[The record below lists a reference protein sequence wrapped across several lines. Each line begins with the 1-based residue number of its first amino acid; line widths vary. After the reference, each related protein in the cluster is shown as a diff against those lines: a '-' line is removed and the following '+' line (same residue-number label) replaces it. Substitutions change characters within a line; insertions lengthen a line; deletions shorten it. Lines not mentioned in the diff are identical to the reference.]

1 MASSDLNSLNIT
13 ITADAQPAV
22 DAFSEIGAASETAKT
37 KITQFTGSLT
47 KANTELSALKKNFES
62 FSKINDNDFL
72 GIGRAEKSMASLQ
85 TIATS
90 VAKQISNMG
99 SGLSKF
105 SKEYKENLDAAGKL
119 ADKIYGKFNQ
129 PKYIF
134 ALTKRSEEYIDKK
147 IPDLLEKLRN
157 DREDRR
163 KIINEERAFL
173 REKVQ
178 ASSTLLQDTKK
189 MFGFNKQDLNGLETA
204 VKNLKTAFDSIGKTT
219 FSELEK
225 RISELEGHIKKN
237 TAPQGGNNGRT
248 AAGGVTGG
256 GDGSILHL
264 TGRQAALINAMHRN
278 TAAIERNT
286 DWFNNFG
293 ASALVADI
301 GRRMMTMGFEKISTL
316 QKNEARVSAWNLNR
330 EQQVMFDTQMKNLY
344 KNNPLISKSDAASM
358 MMAAASSIGHYDPEM
373 VGKTIAQVTKYA
385 QMEKALG
392 YNASNIDDIAK
403 NYYGVAEA
411 RQVANDVQKTLETF
425 QTIFR
430 ITTTTAGKITVGDIE
445 TILRNMGPGAATISD
460 EGLLRLLAYAE
471 QIKVAGKGSAGS
483 AGAGISTVGTNVKM
497 LQLMAMGKAS
507 NIHAKRMLAELGLLE
522 DNAYIRVSDGSYVPN
537 YNGQDKN
544 DAAILTKMLFDN
556 KTNLEYENGVMFSR
570 GELGQVLGKVA
581 IGTLGTFASTGFFD
595 KKMAQTDP
603 VKFVESIVPLIES
616 FTVDRKRRPEYYG
629 KLGQENIGLTD
640 AEFKKMLTK
649 EDIVSAMTTFWA
661 KTGLSQR
668 VNTALSTFANPNFI
682 ERSKH
687 MMATAMKQ
695 KSVDELTNEQLNSGN
710 LNIATLRIQKSIEN
724 LLQAFEPLGETI
736 GKVIG
741 WISEFVDS
749 LTEWVRNWNRLSM
762 LTGGWL
768 IIKTIFAQVEMMVNA
783 YDLLN
788 VRHKRTTDVVE
799 DESEEV
805 EELNKELKKLLQTVE
820 KLKKDLAAAN
830 AAGAGQPN
838 STTGGAQPPTG
849 ATGGAQPP
857 TGGNAPDS
865 GNGSATPPTGSR
877 GFIATIATTTKKA
890 VEMYRNSMD
899 KIKAIVASAFRFM
912 AGCVNVFGMALIAI
926 DIVSIGIEWLAGFT
940 DFGKKVRSWAN
951 GLGNWLQRFF
961 RDIFS
966 GIESEFGK
974 EALEIDAKI
983 KQTEEDIKK
992 ENEKWEQRQKE
1003 VKENPKDDSN
1013 AITVKETQDH
1023 LKNLEDLKQNKKD
1036 FEKRRKEIS
1045 IEVANRAKLYNQGM
1059 ALSNNVEQIRTNI
1072 GIYKKASELNDAYKK
1087 YTDET
1092 NRAKLIA
1099 IQQGFDP
1106 NNKDQQTKEYKD
1118 QIGVVDEARKAWE
1131 NKLDEY
1137 ASLFKN
1143 EDLLKALDAFDNFFA
1158 NIKSNF
1164 VKEDIAED
1172 TIGKIKLQ
1180 FDLLAPDVKDIL
1192 IGFLDTKL
1200 FDPKTVAR
1208 LATPDNPTA
1217 ATVFANQMQ
1226 MQVASNAK
1234 GIKPKS
1240 KLDIT
1245 DGIVGGY
1252 TEQPIPETMELA
1264 KYDLLTSEITRAKE
1278 AISSAFIKAAISDT
1292 GEELVSY
1299 QDIYQKALNEMELN
1313 LVKGK
1318 FRRGKGEQPYL
1329 RPDRRATEE
1338 GTWTINDFDL
1348 TMKDPKTGL
1357 TALQTVQLQAVAKAS
1372 QKLADEFKNAEITV
1386 TKSIY
1391 ETAEAMRLAAEQV
1404 DNWAIPTEVKQNGTK
1419 IKEFDKE
1426 TARQREKFTRLQNTP
1441 VWNDAWQEQLNN
1453 YDKKRA
1459 QERSIKIK
1467 QNYENLNLSYKNAL
1481 KQKTPRGMTTGEA
1494 RVWNYKT
1501 QREQIKEQYLS
1512 VRKDTEDDYKL
1523 RIDKAKGEEKE
1534 KLKKELYDK
1543 LLELDKNHVEYT
1555 TKLFEDFYEQNH
1567 QADGAYINQKIED
1580 WKNLDEQ
1587 LTNLQNT
1594 MMEGFVEANEKWL
1607 DGDLDSWRDYANE
1620 VLKVIRNMALKQGYA
1635 ELLGGIT
1642 QGITNNVRDFFSA
1655 AFGIPAGAAGAAAGK
1670 DAGQVGKEQSDL
1682 NGANAAASSTGAKVG
1697 TWLYGLWGNKS
1708 SETTPTVN
1716 TAEIGS
1722 GVDNALSG
1730 ALVPLE
1736 NNSTNAILGLTDVS
1750 KQADGLT
1757 TSLDG
1762 LTSNVDLTTSG
1773 LGSLTT
1779 GTELL
1784 GTTQGDL
1791 NAAQMVGNTVQTAG
1805 NVAKT
1810 ASNSAET
1817 QTAMNLAIMDASIQ
1831 ACNGALASFMASLE
1845 AAAITATVTGSAN
1858 GNIMTSS
1865 GPLPLKRYAKGGI
1878 AKTAQISIFGEG
1890 RMPEAYVPLP
1900 DGRSI
1905 PVTINANA
1913 SGLEQTQAGGNNV
1926 MISINVTNNSDG
1938 SSKESSNSTAK
1949 QGDNAGNMQKLAN
1962 NIKNLVKQE
1971 IYNQSRPG
1979 GLLYNSR

>member
-22 DAFSEIGAASETAKT
+22 NAFGEIGAASETAKT
-37 KITQFTGSLT
+37 KITQFTSSLT
-47 KANTELSALKKNFES
+47 KANTELSSLKTNFDS
-62 FSKINDNDFL
+62 IAKINSTDLL
-72 GIGRAEKSMASLQ
+72 GLQRAEASMASLQ
-85 TIATS
+85 TMANN
-90 VAKQISNMG
+90 VANKILNMG
-99 SGLSKF
+99 GGLSKF
-105 SKEYKENLDAAGKL
+105 SEEYKRSLREAGEY
-119 ADKIYGKFNQ
+119 ADKIYGKFSQ
-129 PKYIF
+129 PKHIF
-134 ALTKRSEEYIDKK
+134 ALTKRSEEYVDKK
-147 IPDLLEKLRN
+147 LPELLEKLKQ

-173 REKVQ
+173 KEKTQ
-178 ASSTLLQDTKK
+178 ASADLLANTKK
-189 MFGFNKQDLNGLETA
+189 AFNFNKSDLEGLTKA
-204 VKNLKTAFDSIGKTT
+204 VSSLKTAFDSIGKGT
-219 FSELEK
+219 FAEFEK
-225 RISELEGHIKKN
+225 RIKALEEHIKKN
-237 TAPQGGNNGRT
+237 APTQGNSGGRSGG
-248 AAGGVTGG
+248 GGVTGG
-256 GDGSILHL
+256 VTDGSIFHL
-264 TGRQAALINAMHRN
+264 TGRQAALINAMHKN

-286 DWFNNFG
+286 DGLTNFG

-330 EQQVMFDTQMKNLY
+330 EQQVMFDMQMKNLY

-537 YNGQDKN
+537 YNGQDNN
-544 DAAILTKMLFDN
+544 DAAVLTKMLFDN
-556 KTNLEYENGVMFSR
+556 KTKLEYENGVMFNR

-616 FTVDRKRRPEYYG
+616 FTVDRKRRSEYYG

-649 EDIVSAMTTFWA
+649 EDIISAMTTFWA

-695 KSVDELTNEQLNSGN
+695 KSVDELTDEQLNSGN

-724 LLQAFEPLGETI
+724 LLQAFEPLGESI
-736 GKVIG
+736 GKIIG
-741 WISEFVDS
+741 WISEFIDS
-749 LTEWVRNWNRLSM
+749 ITEWVRNWSRLSM
-762 LTGGWL
+762 ATGGWL
-768 IIKTIFAQVEMMVNA
+768 IIKTIFAQVEMMINA

-788 VRHKRTTDVVE
+788 VRHKRTADVVE

-805 EELNKELKKLLQTVE
+805 EELNKELKKLLQTIE

-830 AAGAGQPN
+830 AAGAGQQNPPA
-838 STTGGAQPPTG
+838 GGAQPPTG
-849 ATGGAQPP
+849 SAQPP
-857 TGGNAPDS
+857 TGGNAPAG
-865 GNGSATPPTGSR
+865 GNGPATPPTGSR

-890 VEMYRNSMD
+890 VEMYRNSME

-951 GLGNWLQRFF
+951 SLGNWLQRFF

-974 EALEIDAKI
+974 DALEIDAN
-983 KQTEEDIKK
+983 IKK
-992 ENEKWEQRQKE
+992 TEKEINDENERWEERNREAK
-1003 VKENPKDDSN
+1003 KDKSK
-1013 AITVKETQDH
+1013 AITVKEGQDH
-1023 LKNLEDLKQNKKD
+1023 VNTIERLEQRKADLEN
-1036 FEKRRKEIS
+1036 RRKEKS
-1045 IEVANRAKLYNQGM
+1045 SEVANRKNIYKHGM
-1059 ALSNNVEQIRTNI
+1059 ALSSNVEQIRTNI

-1087 YTDET
+1087 YADET

-1106 NNKDQQTKEYKD
+1106 NNKEQQTEEYKR
-1118 QIGVVDEARKAWE
+1118 QIAVRDEAKKAWE
-1131 NKLDEY
+1131 TKLDEY
-1137 ASLFKN
+1137 AKLFQNK
-1143 EDLLKALDAFDNFFA
+1143 DLLNALDEFNKFFA

-1164 VKEDIAED
+1164 VKEDIAQD
-1172 TIGKIKLQ
+1172 TIEKIKLQ
-1180 FDLLAPDVKDIL
+1180 FDLLAPEVKDIL
-1192 IGFLDTKL
+1192 IGFFDTKL
-1200 FDPKTVAR
+1200 FDPKNVAR
-1208 LATPDNPTA
+1208 LATPENPNA

-1245 DGIVGGY
+1245 DGTVGGY

-1264 KYDLLTSEITRAKE
+1264 KYDLLNSEVTRAKE
-1278 AISSAFIKAAISDT
+1278 AISSAFIKTAISDT

-1391 ETAEAMRLAAEQV
+1391 ETAEAMRLTAEQV
-1404 DNWAIPTEVKQNGTK
+1404 DDWAIPTEVKQNGTK
-1419 IKEFDKE
+1419 IKEFDKA
-1426 TARQREKFTRLQNTP
+1426 TARQREKLTRLQNTP
-1441 VWNDAWQEQLNN
+1441 VWNDTWQKELND
-1453 YDKKRA
+1453 YDRKRA
-1459 QERSIKIK
+1459 QERSIKIE

-1481 KQKTPRGMTTGEA
+1481 KQQTPLGMTAKETDF
-1494 RVWNYKT
+1494 WNYKT
-1501 QREQIKEQYLS
+1501 KTDQIKKQYQKVVDDIVS
-1512 VRKDTEDDYKL
+1512 DYKNKMANAYSDAEAERLEAERDGKIEEL
-1523 RIDKAKGEEKE
+1523 RRNHLAYMKRLDEE
-1534 KLKKELYDK
+1534 Y
-1543 LLELDKNHVEYT
+1543 YIST
-1555 TKLFEDFYEQNH
+1555 H
-1567 QADGAYINQKIED
+1567 QADGAFINQKIED
-1580 WKNLDEQ
+1580 WRNLDQ
-1587 LTNLQNT
+1587 QMTNLQDE
-1594 MMEGFVEANEKWL
+1594 MMEGFVSATEKWL
-1607 DGDLDSWRDYANE
+1607 DGDLNSWREYAND
-1620 VLKVIRNMALKQGYA
+1620 VLKIIRNMALKQGMASILGGAIQGVTGGVTNFINGAVGNGYA
-1635 ELLGGIT
+1635 EGSTMGQWGSNFSGWLGFGGTATTGEQVMNSGGGATAGGLSPFFGSGVGSASGVGTMGTETSGENGDISGQLSGFGASVDKANASMLGLNHTTAKVNETATET
-1642 QGITNNVRDFFSA
+1642 QI
-1655 AFGIPAGAAGAAAGK
+1655 
-1670 DAGQVGKEQSDL
+1670 VGVA
-1682 NGANAAASSTGAKVG
+1682 ANAATTLVGAGMSIFSGEQTSNTISVKAFGMAIQKV
-1697 TWLYGLWGNKS
+1697 
-1708 SETTPTVN
+1708 
-1716 TAEIGS
+1716 TAE
-1722 GVDNALSG
+1722 
-1730 ALVPLE
+1730 LVSAWLQLK
-1736 NNSTNAILGLTDVS
+1736 AM
-1750 KQADGLT
+1750 KT
-1757 TSLDG
+1757 TS
-1762 LTSNVDLTTSG
+1762 S
-1773 LGSLTT
+1773 
-1779 GTELL
+1779 
-1784 GTTQGDL
+1784 
-1791 NAAQMVGNTVQTAG
+1791 M
-1805 NVAKT
+1805 
-1810 ASNSAET
+1810 
-1817 QTAMNLAIMDASIQ
+1817 TAM
-1831 ACNGALASFMASLE
+1831 
-1845 AAAITATVTGSAN
+1845 AN
-1858 GNIMTSS
+1858 GGIMTSS
-1865 GPLPLKRYAKGGI
+1865 GPVALPVNAYASGGI
-1878 AKTAQISIFGEG
+1878 ARTAQVAIFGEG
-1890 RMPEAYVPLP
+1890 RQPEAFVPLP
-1900 DGRSI
+1900 DGRTI
-1905 PVTINANA
+1905 PVTITNNAE
-1913 SGLEQTQAGGNNV
+1913 SGVANGNNV
-1926 MISINVTNNSDG
+1926 VISINVTNNAADG
-1938 SSKESSNSTAK
+1938 TTTESSESTNTT
-1949 QGDNAGNMQKLAN
+1949 DEDTSNMKKLAN
-1962 NIKNLVKQE
+1962 NIKSLVKQE

-1979 GLLYNSR
+1979 GLLYNGK